1 MDKDTHKD
9 NRRLRAFVKRFV
21 NPMLRYAA
29 RAGVGPFALLRH
41 VGRRSGKPYENPI
54 WVWRMKDGF
63 MIVLTYGRNVDWLRN
78 LQAAEQRVR
87 HCLQVNVGDQPL
99 FPRRLQQP
107 HDEREAALG
116 DGREKQRAE
125 LRKARRLGDHH
136 PH

>member
-63 MIVLTYGRNVDWLRN
+63 MIVLTYGRNTDWLRN
-78 LQAAEQRVR
+78 LQSADRGSLRWHKREYEFTRPQFIDAQTASRALPAFIRFV
-87 HCLQVNVGDQPL
+87 L
-99 FPRRLQQP
+99 RLRGA
-107 HDEREAALG
+107 HEYVKLAD
-116 DGREKQRAE
+116 
-125 LRKARRLGDHH
+125 AR
-136 PH
+136 